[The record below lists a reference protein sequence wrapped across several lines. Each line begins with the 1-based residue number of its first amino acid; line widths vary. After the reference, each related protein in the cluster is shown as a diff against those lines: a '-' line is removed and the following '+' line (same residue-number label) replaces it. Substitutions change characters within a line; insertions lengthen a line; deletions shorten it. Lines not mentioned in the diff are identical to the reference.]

1 MPEATPHPLD
11 TMFTAHEVLS
21 TTYPPIGSTVPGL
34 IHEGLTLLV
43 AAPKICKSWF
53 VLGLAVAC
61 VTGGYT
67 LGSVRVEQRPVL
79 YLALEDGHRR
89 LKSRLNK
96 LGIYEPAPEYYKF
109 CLVVDLGP
117 SIVQMMIGE
126 FLKEHGAQKP
136 LIILDTLGR
145 ARGVHAGNDAY
156 GKDYNDVPRLK
167 RCVDEYPGSS
177 LIVVHHTNNRGGGED
192 FLGAISGTQGLAGAA
207 DSTLVIRR
215 DRGQGQARLQ
225 VMSREVQE
233 GEYAIRFDNGQWFLM
248 GATLEEAVAAA
259 IQSGQVGALGDVQTR
274 ILEHFNKY
282 PEPQSTDHAA
292 SALNEDKVGHYL
304 RRLNESGKLQRSRRG
319 KFAILPEPAL
329 VNPMQNSV
337 RNPDYKMTPL

>member
-11 TMFTAHEVLS
+11 TMLTAHEVLS
-21 TTYPPIGSTVPGL
+21 TTYPPIGSTVPGI

-167 RCVDEYPGSS
+167 WCVDEYPGSS
-177 LIVVHHTNNRGGGED
+177 LMVVHHTNKRGGGED

>member
-1 MPEATPHPLD
+1 METMPEVTPHPLD

-21 TTYPPIGSTVPGL
+21 TTYPPVEFTIPGL
-34 IHEGLTLLV
+34 IPEGLTLLV
-43 AAPKICKSWF
+43 AAPKIGKSWF
-53 VLGLAVAC
+53 VLGLAAAC
-61 VTGGYT
+61 VTGGYA
-67 LGSVRVEQRPVL
+67 LGSIRVEQRPVL

-117 SIVQMMIGE
+117 STVQMMIGE
-126 FLKEHGAQKP
+126 FLKEHGSQKP

-145 ARGVHAGNDAY
+145 ARGVHTGNDAY
-156 GKDYNDVPRLK
+156 GKDYNDMARLK

-177 LIVVHHTNNRGGGED
+177 LIVVHHTNKRGGDED

-225 VMSREVQE
+225 VTSREVQE
-233 GEYAIRFDNGQWFLM
+233 GEYAIRFDNGQWFLV
-248 GATLEEAVAAA
+248 GATLEEAAAA
-259 IQSGQVGALGDVQTR
+259 AVQSEQVGALGDVQTR

-282 PEPQSTDHAA
+282 PEPQSIAQVA
-292 SALNEDKVGHYL
+292 SALNEDRDKVGTYI
-304 RRLNESGKLQRSRRG
+304 RRLHESNRLAKASRGRY
-319 KFAILPEPAL
+319 AALPELPVLEVA
-329 VNPMQNSV
+329 
-337 RNPDYKMTPL
+337 